1 MFRRLSLSCRALLAG
16 SLLVLAV
23 SPAFTQIVQGSTPE
37 SPAGRAADD
46 LSNFLRRLNDNPK
59 DLTALIGAGEAALVL
74 QDGNA
79 AIGFFGRAD
88 EISSRNGAVKA
99 GLARSLLLVENP
111 REALRLFDDA
121 TDLGVPDVDVAGDRG
136 FAHDLRGD
144 ARRAQRDYALALTKG
159 ENDEV
164 TRRYALSLG
173 ISGDR
178 EPALQLLNPLLYK
191 RDQGAWRARAF
202 VLAMTG
208 DLPGANAIVRQVMPE
223 KLATAMAPFLQRL
236 ATLKPMEKAM
246 AVHLGRFPTVH
257 YATTETPAPGGVTR
271 PPVLRTRP
279 VPSSVS
285 AASVARM
292 PRQSAVAPAPAATP
306 SVGPPASS
314 NVIALAGNGGPATP
328 ALVTPSPAAAPT
340 PRAAPAPAKAV
351 TPKAKPKPA
360 PKEPARYWAQVAG
373 GANKRDLPK
382 EWKRLTGKAPAA
394 FKGKSAWT
402 TPLRATNRLLT
413 GPFKSMAE
421 AQRFVNEIR
430 KAGLSG
436 FAWTSEVGQEIEK
449 LPTP

>member
-1 MFRRLSLSCRALLAG
+1 MFRRLSFSCRTFLAG
-16 SLLVLAV
+16 SLLVLAAMPV
-23 SPAFTQIVQGSTPE
+23 SAQIVQGSTPE

-46 LSNFLRRLNDNPK
+46 LSGFLRRLNDNPK

-74 QDGNA
+74 HDGNA

-88 EISSRNGAVKA
+88 EISPRNGAVKA
-99 GLARSLLLVENP
+99 GLARSLLLLENP

-121 TDLGVPDVDVAGDRG
+121 TDFGVPDVDVAGDRG

-178 EPALQLLNPLLYK
+178 EPALALLNPLLYK

-223 KLATAMAPFLQRL
+223 KLATAMAPFLARL
-236 ATLKPMEKAM
+236 ATLKPAEKAM
-246 AVHLGRFPTVH
+246 AVHLGRFPTVR
-257 YATTETPAPGGVTR
+257 YATAETPGSGAVTR
-271 PPVLRTRP
+271 PPVIRTRP

-285 AASVARM
+285 AASVART
-292 PRQSAVAPAPAATP
+292 PHQPPAVPAPTPTPPVALSGNGGPAIPAPAATP
-306 SVGPPASS
+306 
-314 NVIALAGNGGPATP
+314 
-328 ALVTPSPAAAPT
+328 TPSPAP
-340 PRAAPAPAKAV
+340 PAPAKVAA
-351 TPKAKPKPA
+351 PKAKPKPP

-382 EWKRLTGKAPAA
+382 EWKRLTSKAPAV
-394 FKGKSAWT
+394 FKGKTAWT

-413 GPFKSMAE
+413 GPFKTMAE
-421 AQRFVNEIR
+421 AQKFVNEIR
-430 KAGLSG
+430 KAGLDA
-436 FAWTSEVGQEIEK
+436 FAWTSAVGQEIEK
-449 LPTP
+449 LPLP